1 MITVL
6 LTIGREHHMFGGKT
20 LEDTRNACVFLY
32 NMKYRHPRA
41 EELSTFLTSQY
52 CKILDDYLEKLHQ
65 YYPDADLELIPDE
78 GIKDNLQ
85 YLLDI
90 IKEELM
96 KVRADPS
103 VVDPT
108 ITITLDEE
116 GKRIC

>member
-6 LTIGREHHMFGGKT
+6 LTVGREHHSFGGET

-32 NMKYRHPRA
+32 NMKHRHPRA
-41 EELSTFLTSQY
+41 EGWSITSQY
-52 CKILDDYLEKLHQ
+52 CKILGDYLEKLHK

-78 GIKDNLQ
+78 EIKDKLQ

-90 IKEELM
+90 IKKELV

-103 VVDPT
+103 VVNPT
-108 ITITLDEE
+108 IEITLDEE